1 MTAPTPPRARP
12 TPEAR
17 PPRPNF
23 SREVQRTAITQL
35 TFGILAFAV
44 LLLGAV
50 YLTYLGPALQRS
62 PGVARPILEAY
73 LEAGRLNDPVAAHS
87 LFSEAGIR
95 SISREE
101 LAERFGDRSL
111 YGEIESVLIDPESFA
126 VSPAGTLAAN
136 EVATVSAVVTFVDQP
151 PAQIDAELERE
162 NGQWRLRSIT
172 VARIAP

>member
-12 TPEAR
+12 MPEAR

-23 SREVQRTAITQL
+23 SREVQRTAFTQL
-35 TFGILAFAV
+35 SIGILVFAV
-44 LLLGAV
+44 LLVGAV
-50 YLTYLGPALQRS
+50 YLTYLRPAMQSS
-62 PGVARPILEAY
+62 PRVVRPVLEDY

-95 SISREE
+95 SVTRDE
-101 LAERFGDRSL
+101 LAERFTDRSL
-111 YGEIESVLIDPESFA
+111 YGPVKSVLIDPESFA

-151 PAQIDAELERE
+151 PAQIDAQLERE
-162 NGQWRLRSIT
+162 SGKWRLRTIT